1 MFKIIQF
8 HSKSKK
14 TELPFSET
22 AMKDLSNFSSFD
34 VEYDNHVYPTVE
46 HAFQALKYS
55 CTEKP
60 ELVDVIREQYAD
72 KDAIAAKSSGGKGAM
87 KKLKVNLDINCW
99 NTVKDEIMK
108 KLIASKI
115 SRHPE
120 IRQIIDIARE
130 HNYRL
135 VHFSRS
141 DMYWGAHVNES
152 GTEIKDGLN
161 KLGEIYMGYYHQ
173 EKPANKEKAKRKPKS
188 EKTKTKKIKVCPDDK
203 IINPETNR
211 CVSKTSKIG
220 KAILNKMGVVAVPK
234 KKKMTKKEAMKDLD
248 KRLAVPAY
256 VDENG
261 NEVIF
266 K

>member
-14 TELPFSET
+14 TDLPFNESS
-22 AMKDLSNFSSFD
+22 MKDLSNFSSFD
-34 VEYDNHVYPTVE
+34 VEYENYVYPTVE

-60 ELVDVIREQYAD
+60 ELVHVIREQYAD

-87 KKLKVNLDINCW
+87 KKLKVNLDVNCW
-99 NTVKDEIMK
+99 NTVKDEIMR

-120 IRQIIDIARE
+120 IKQIIDIAKQ

-141 DMYWGAHVNES
+141 DMYWGAHVNEA

-173 EKPANKEKAKRKPKS
+173 DKTKDKPIKDKT
-188 EKTKTKKIKVCPDDK
+188 KTKTKKIKVCPDDK
-203 IINPETNR
+203 IMNPETNR
-211 CVSKTSKIG
+211 CVSKTSKLG
-220 KAILNKMGVVAVPK
+220 KAILNQTGPK
-234 KKKMTKKEAMKDLD
+234 RKKMSKKEAMKELD

-261 NEVIF
+261 NEIIF

>member
-34 VEYDNHVYPTVE
+34 VEYDNHIYPTVE

-60 ELVDVIREQYAD
+60 ELVHAIREQYAD

-120 IRQIIDIARE
+120 IRQIIEIAKQ

-135 VHFSRS
+135 VHFSRT

-161 KLGEIYMGYYHQ
+161 KLGEIYMGYYHE
-173 EKPANKEKAKRKPKS
+173 EKVKPKKTNPKPK
-188 EKTKTKKIKVCPDDK
+188 KTKTKKIKVCPDDK

-220 KAILNKMGVVAVPK
+220 KAILTQMGLYTLPK